1 MKSLLKKVI
10 NIRSILAIILTIST
24 FFISKYVCQ
33 PRIFTAPNVPILYYF
48 LRVVFLIVFFFVYLF
63 IINFIIKL
71 KQKSL
76 FYKNWLKYTLI
87 YFIILSIFLLL
98 IWPGHWVWDEFSLIS
113 DAASTNIN
121 VWHSYITII
130 FMTIALMIIPYPVG
144 VVIFQVIAISLIF
157 GYLIA
162 RLKNSFNN
170 KWLIFA
176 MYILFMLPAVL
187 INNMYPLRLPMYAYA
202 MLLLFTI
209 IIFDYIDK
217 RKMNLKKFI
226 VLLVLMSLVILW
238 RSEGLIYLVFLP
250 IILYF
255 AYKRSFNFKKVCAV
269 FLLLI
274 VIFVTYNKA
283 LNMIEVVPISSKRYS
298 LTIYVNPLSM
308 MLQQDLKGKSLN
320 RDLENIDKVLSIED
334 LKENPS
340 YSEIP
345 AFWKTDC
352 VREDFAEHL
361 DDFKLSYINLILNN
375 PVEFLKA
382 RFKTFFAANGLDK
395 EYLGASYGAITQ
407 YYNNTIDKET
417 FIYKD
422 VIDLKYMQPINND
435 IRTKIV
441 TSLVGIDLDDNVNQF
456 VTSVFWNFIPIMIII
471 FVLMFTSLFKK
482 RYVISLICLTTLG
495 KIAIIFLT
503 EPASY
508 FMYYFPDYLLG
519 FLLIIVSIGLYIK
532 EKTECKN
539 ISLKQKTNNVNN
551 KNEKIDSLI
560 VKKSTVLSLII
571 QAIKYY
577 LISGIAW
584 ILDVVIFTILC
595 NLIPSTIFANIISS
609 TLGATFTFVVSTRKT
624 FKNNSKKFS
633 IKTKYIIYIVYQ
645 IILILV
651 MSVVLAKFSDL
662 LYYNVP
668 IDLVTSYSKFI
679 AKIIITP
686 ITMLLNFIFMK
697 VLIERI

>member
-1 MKSLLKKVI
+1 
-10 NIRSILAIILTIST
+10 
-24 FFISKYVCQ
+24 
-33 PRIFTAPNVPILYYF
+33 
-48 LRVVFLIVFFFVYLF
+48 
-63 IINFIIKL
+63 
-71 KQKSL
+71 
-76 FYKNWLKYTLI
+76 
-87 YFIILSIFLLL
+87 
-98 IWPGHWVWDEFSLIS
+98 
-113 DAASTNIN
+113 
-121 VWHSYITII
+121 
-130 FMTIALMIIPYPVG
+130 
-144 VVIFQVIAISLIF
+144 
-157 GYLIA
+157 
-162 RLKNSFNN
+162 
-170 KWLIFA
+170 
-176 MYILFMLPAVL
+176 
-187 INNMYPLRLPMYAYA
+187 
-202 MLLLFTI
+202 
-209 IIFDYIDK
+209 
-217 RKMNLKKFI
+217 
-226 VLLVLMSLVILW
+226 
-238 RSEGLIYLVFLP
+238 
-250 IILYF
+250 
-255 AYKRSFNFKKVCAV
+255 
-269 FLLLI
+269 
-274 VIFVTYNKA
+274 
-283 LNMIEVVPISSKRYS
+283 
-298 LTIYVNPLSM
+298 
-308 MLQQDLKGKSLN
+308 
-320 RDLENIDKVLSIED
+320 
-334 LKENPS
+334 
-340 YSEIP
+340 
-345 AFWKTDC
+345 
-352 VREDFAEHL
+352 
-361 DDFKLSYINLILNN
+361 
-375 PVEFLKA
+375 
-382 RFKTFFAANGLDK
+382 
-395 EYLGASYGAITQ
+395 
-407 YYNNTIDKET
+407 
-417 FIYKD
+417 
-422 VIDLKYMQPINND
+422 MQPINND

-532 EKTECKN
+532 EKTKCKN